1 MKSHHTIPVTIVCS
15 LTGPSAMTDG
25 HVNNNPKQK
34 WMTTTSR
41 CCRQYDGKRL
51 SSAASCF
58 ILVVILLLLESR
70 RCSGAVE
77 SRDPAAS
84 SGSSSSRYSSFG
96 GGNHFLDED
105 DDDDGVVWPTLSLS
119 PRFQHI
125 PPPPPP
131 IVYGPFFEPEFAT
144 NISVLAG
151 QTVLLQCRVRDLGDR
166 VVSWVR
172 QSDLAILAS
181 GGVSHTS
188 DNRITASADESLTD
202 WELQIAEAQTKDSG
216 LYECQVNTEPKINWP
231 VTVHV
236 EAALA
241 SIVGTSELYV
251 RTGSTISL
259 TCIIQGSGSIPPRVL
274 FWFHNSRPIA
284 LDSPR
289 GGISLET
296 ERTVTGMSSKLL
308 LTRATVQDGGNYTC
322 APPGAQPADVTVH
335 VLNGEHPAAMQRG
348 NRSPSTNGGE
358 RAAHLGAKCF
368 WAIQV
373 IALQY
378 SIQRWMFGS
387 SSPNV

>member
-1 MKSHHTIPVTIVCS
+1 MKKFISLIPVSVVNYCS
-15 LTGPSAMTDG
+15 LAGRSMDG
-25 HVNNNPKQK
+25 QNANE
-34 WMTTTSR
+34 WMSR
-41 CCRQYDGKRL
+41 CCGRTRRPYGKRL
-51 SSAASCF
+51 SSVACF
-58 ILVVILLLLESR
+58 LLLFLMLVLGSR
-70 RCSGAVE
+70 RCNGAME
-77 SRDPAAS
+77 IRDSA
-84 SGSSSSRYSSFG
+84 SSSRHNG
-96 GGNHFLDED
+96 DAHHFVEEDED
-105 DDDDGVVWPTLSLS
+105 DDGDGLVWPTLSLS

-131 IVYGPFFEPEFAT
+131 IIYGPFFEPEFPT
-144 NISVLAG
+144 NVSVLAG
-151 QTVLLQCRVRDLGDR
+151 QTVLLQCRVMDLGDR

-188 DNRITASADESLTD
+188 DNRITASADETLTD

-274 FWFHNSRPIA
+274 FWFHNSKPIA

-308 LTRATVQDGGNYTC
+308 LTRATLQDGGNYTC

-348 NRSPSTNGGE
+348 NRSPSTNGAE
-358 RAAHLGAKCF
+358 RAAHLGAKCL
-368 WAIQV
+368 WAVQV

-378 SIQRWMFGS
+378 SIQRWLFGN
-387 SSPNV
+387 SSPSPAT

>member
-1 MKSHHTIPVTIVCS
+1 M
-15 LTGPSAMTDG
+15 
-25 HVNNNPKQK
+25 
-34 WMTTTSR
+34 
-41 CCRQYDGKRL
+41 
-51 SSAASCF
+51 
-58 ILVVILLLLESR
+58 
-70 RCSGAVE
+70 E
-77 SRDPAAS
+77 SRDPAS
-84 SGSSSSRYSSFG
+84 SGGRFGGG
-96 GGNHFLDED
+96 GGNHFLDDDED
-105 DDDDGVVWPTLSLS
+105 DDGDGVVWPTLSLS

-131 IVYGPFFEPEFAT
+131 VVYGNLHKSFDIIRTPLPPKKKKKKKSNLISFLVEIGPFFEPEFAT

-151 QTVLLQCRVRDLGDR
+151 QTVLLQCRVMDLGDR

-188 DNRITASADESLTD
+188 DNRITASADETLTD

-236 EAALA
+236 E
-241 SIVGTSELYV
+241 V
-251 RTGSTISL
+251 
-259 TCIIQGSGSIPPRVL
+259 
-274 FWFHNSRPIA
+274 A

-335 VLNGEHPAAMQRG
+335 VLNGKSFRV
-348 NRSPSTNGGE
+348 NSPPTCRLTLSLCRLAENTSLFIDGFFLCVVVGFVFFGG
-358 RAAHLGAKCF
+358 R
-368 WAIQV
+368 
-373 IALQY
+373 
-378 SIQRWMFGS
+378 
-387 SSPNV
+387 

>member
-1 MKSHHTIPVTIVCS
+1 MKSVSIPVLATFCGS
-15 LTGPSAMTDG
+15 FTGRSMDG
-25 HVNNNPKQK
+25 RQDANQQQWV
-34 WMTTTSR
+34 TSR
-41 CCRQYDGKRL
+41 CCAGRTQRPYGKRL
-51 SSAASCF
+51 SSVACF
-58 ILVVILLLLESR
+58 LLVVLMLILGSR
-70 RCSGAVE
+70 RCSAAME
-77 SRDPAAS
+77 SRDPAS
-84 SGSSSSRYSSFG
+84 SGGRFGGG
-96 GGNHFLDED
+96 GGNHFLDDDED
-105 DDDDGVVWPTLSLS
+105 DDGDGVVWPTLSLS

-131 IVYGPFFEPEFAT
+131 VVYGPFFEPEFAT

-151 QTVLLQCRVRDLGDR
+151 QTVLLQCRVMDLGDR

-188 DNRITASADESLTD
+188 DNRITASADETLTD

-241 SIVGTSELYV
+241 SIVGASELYV

-274 FWFHNSRPIA
+274 FWFHNSKPIA

-358 RAAHLGAKCF
+358 RAAHLGAKCL
-368 WAIQV
+368 WAVQV

-378 SIQRWMFGS
+378 SIQRWLFGS
-387 SSPNV
+387 PSPTV